1 MAEGGSSTALSFKGD
16 ENEERGNW
24 GNKADFILSCLGYA
38 VGLGNVWR
46 FPYLAYESGGGNNE
60 KVNQINQISITTLVL
75 RLTSEMSFVR
85 KPVCNV
91 HGLNWSVSHPL
102 HYDATICW
110 FTAVL
115 LGSQFWPVLQS
126 RSYQGMEGTS
136 YDERY
141 PQRTVMIVCRHGVPR
156 EVGRSGGTTYMVRG
170 VAYGMMVV
178 SATVGVSYNIVIT
191 YCFPLQVLLMDNGTV
206 FLENGTCVDP
216 GILSE
221 EERISWGVVTYSAGN
236 YSLDNLTD
244 PLAAERVRPSE
255 EYWNFEIRR
264 EASSIGETGGIV
276 WQLALCLAAVWIM
289 VFVAQIKG
297 IKSSGKV
304 VYVTATFPY
313 VVLLILLI
321 LGLTL
326 PGHKEGIKF
335 FISPDWDKVT
345 DPQPPLRYFT
355 RLVQPGVGLS
365 LSHYNKFH
373 NNCYSD
379 SMFVAIANCATSI
392 LAGFVI
398 FSIVG
403 FMAHEL
409 NQEIDEVVDQGYGL
423 AFIAYPEAVA
433 RLPGAPIWSTLFFL
447 MLVTLGLDSQFVNV
461 ETVVTAIVDEYPE
474 KLRPRK
480 TLVLAVVCSVGF
492 LVGLLCVTEA
502 GPYWADL
509 FDLYGASFN
518 LLIFGFFECIA
529 LTWLYGVKRLR
540 NDIRSMIGD
549 GPVDFPLFH
558 WWTLMWSA
566 ISPAVLL
573 FVLIYNWTNWA
584 DPTHNGPY
592 PGWARAI
599 GWMITMTT
607 LIWIP
612 VFCIYEF
619 LRARGTFYERWQAIS
634 NPGPDWGPAV
644 QKFREDAWGIHLQH
658 GTTMGGDL
666 IRRSQNNSHHTDVEM
681 VETKDMDNYE
691 NKTYEPTGDA

>member
-1 MAEGGSSTALSFKGD
+1 MASKDQRQVINFKGD
-16 ENEERGNW
+16 ENEVRGNW
-24 GNKADFILSCLGYA
+24 GNKADFILSTLGYA

-46 FPYLAYESGGGNNE
+46 FPYLAYESGGGAFLIPYAVMLFFAGLPIFFLE
-60 KVNQINQISITTLVL
+60 VSFGQYC
-75 RLTSEMSFVR
+75 SEGPIQAW
-85 KPVCNV
+85 K
-91 HGLNWSVSHPL
+91 
-102 HYDATICW
+102 
-110 FTAVL
+110 AVPMMR
-115 LGSQFWPVLQS
+115 GIG
-126 RSYQGMEGTS
+126 YG
-136 YDERY
+136 
-141 PQRTVMIVCRHGVPR
+141 MIVTSAV
-156 EVGRSGGTTYMVRG
+156 VGI
-170 VAYGMMVV
+170 
-178 SATVGVSYNIVIT
+178 SYIVVIT
-191 YCFPLQVLLMDNGTV
+191 YCLRYLIASFTTRLPWVGCDNDWNTKFCSSKFVDCKSDGLV
-206 FLENGTCVDP
+206 FLANGTCVSPD
-216 GILSE
+216 ILTVS
-221 EERISWGVVTYSAGN
+221 ERIDYGVVTLPFGN
-236 YSLDNLTD
+236 YSVGNITD
-244 PLAAERVRPSE
+244 PLATERVRPSE

-276 WQLALCLAAVWIM
+276 WQLALCLATVWIM

-345 DPQPPLRYFT
+345 DPQIWLAAATQIFY
-355 RLVQPGVGLS
+355 S
-365 LSHYNKFH
+365 LSAAWGGLITLASYNKFH

-480 TLVLAVVCSVGF
+480 TMVLAVVCSVGF

-584 DPTHNGPY
+584 DPSHNGPY

-619 LRARGTFYERWQAIS
+619 LSARGTFYERWQAIS

-666 IRRSQNNSHHTDVEM
+666 ILRITVTIPM
-681 VETKDMDNYE
+681 
-691 NKTYEPTGDA
+691 